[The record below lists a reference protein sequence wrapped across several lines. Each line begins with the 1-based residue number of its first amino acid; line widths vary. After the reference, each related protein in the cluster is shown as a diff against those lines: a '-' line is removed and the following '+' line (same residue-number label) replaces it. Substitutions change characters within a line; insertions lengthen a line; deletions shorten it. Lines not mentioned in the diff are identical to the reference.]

1 MDILT
6 LIIVGLVAG
15 LIASFAVGGIGY
27 GLLGDIVV
35 GIGGALLGCWL
46 FRVLHIYNP
55 AHGVGGSIL
64 VATIGALGLLL
75 IVRALRRIPRR
86 RLI

>member
-6 LIIVGLVAG
+6 LVVVGLIAG

-35 GIGGALLGCWL
+35 GIAGALLGGWL
-46 FRVLHIYNP
+46 FRVLHIHNP
-55 AHGVGGSIL
+55 AHGLGGSIL
-64 VATIGALGLLL
+64 VASIGAIALLL
-75 IVRALRRIPRR
+75 IVRALRIPRR

>member
-6 LIIVGLVAG
+6 LVVVGLVAG
-15 LIASFAVGGIGY
+15 LIASFAVGGVGY
-27 GLLGDIVV
+27 GLLGDIVI
-35 GIGGALLGCWL
+35 GIGGAFLGAWL
-46 FRVLHIYNP
+46 FRVLHINNP

-64 VATIGALGLLL
+64 VASIGAIVLLL
-75 IVRALRRIPRR
+75 IVRALRMPRR

>member
-6 LIIVGLVAG
+6 LIVVGLVAG

-27 GLLGDIVV
+27 GLVGDLV
-35 GIGGALLGCWL
+35 IGMAGALLGGWL
-46 FRVLHIYNP
+46 FRVLHIHNP

-64 VATIGALGLLL
+64 VASIGAIGLLV

>member
-6 LIIVGLVAG
+6 LVVVGLVAG

-35 GIGGALLGCWL
+35 GIAGALLGGWL
-46 FRVLHIYNP
+46 FRVLNIHNP

-64 VATIGALGLLL
+64 VASIGAIVLLL
-75 IVRALRRIPRR
+75 IVRALRMPRR